1 MHGFGW
7 GWHRDHHHPR
17 RRGLEHNDRFPIVF
31 AAIASVA
38 IIAGASLPR
47 LWFLVPFGIGVTLYG
62 LTYGVV
68 HELAIHQRLGWF
80 RPRGRFVRY
89 LADAHAIHH
98 RTHGAPY
105 GMLWPVI
112 ARERQPQG

>member
-1 MHGFGW
+1 
-7 GWHRDHHHPR
+7 
-17 RRGLEHNDRFPIVF
+17 
-31 AAIASVA
+31 
-38 IIAGASLPR
+38 
-47 LWFLVPFGIGVTLYG
+47 
-62 LTYGVV
+62 
-68 HELAIHQRLGWF
+68 LAIHQRLGWF